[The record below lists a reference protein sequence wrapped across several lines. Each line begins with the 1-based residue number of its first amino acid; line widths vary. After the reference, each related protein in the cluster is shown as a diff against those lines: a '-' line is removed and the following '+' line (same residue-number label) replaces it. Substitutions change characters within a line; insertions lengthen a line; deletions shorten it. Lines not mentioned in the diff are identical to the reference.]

1 MTDITKA
8 GVVVTSYVKMLRT
21 TGHYSRTQVPTHGK
35 TLQNCVNFFD
45 ASCDLNVGVYPMMLV
60 GFHMYSKNW
69 LEKTFNKSYPPFNII
84 TGPRCLAWIRSQM
97 PKSIQSV
104 NVDEVANSIMKM
116 LITNNIERN
125 TALDLVNSGIVCGE
139 NSFLREALLRRLK

>member
-1 MTDITKA
+1 
-8 GVVVTSYVKMLRT
+8 
-21 TGHYSRTQVPTHGK
+21 
-35 TLQNCVNFFD
+35 
-45 ASCDLNVGVYPMMLV
+45 
-60 GFHMYSKNW
+60 
-69 LEKTFNKSYPPFNII
+69 
-84 TGPRCLAWIRSQM
+84 M